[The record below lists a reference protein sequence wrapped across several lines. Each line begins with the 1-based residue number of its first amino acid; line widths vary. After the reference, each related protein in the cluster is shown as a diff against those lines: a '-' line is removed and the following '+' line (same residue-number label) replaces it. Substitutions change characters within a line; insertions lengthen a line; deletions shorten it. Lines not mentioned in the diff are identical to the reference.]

1 MTDTRLSTFGGTAS
15 ILVGVGLVAF
25 IVLGASGLEGL
36 RHGVVAVVS
45 LVAFPVVITVGL
57 SVAGGH
63 PGWTLWASSL
73 GLFGLALS
81 AIVET
86 SLLFGVDRQQLLPQF
101 ILVIATFAAWVL
113 ITSLVALVI
122 PDWRATWS
130 WVGVVLSLLSA
141 GLIPAQLLG
150 ARTVAMALGGAGT
163 ILAVV
168 WFIWT
173 GMILRGAAEAS
184 DTGYQ
189 PDGRSSE

>member
-1 MTDTRLSTFGGTAS
+1 MTDTRLRRFGGTAS

-25 IVLGASGLEGL
+25 IVFGASGLEGL
-36 RHGVVAVVS
+36 RHGVVVVVS
-45 LVAFPVVITVGL
+45 LVAFSVVIAVGL

-81 AIVET
+81 AVVQT
-86 SLLFGVDRQQLLPQF
+86 SLLLGVDRQELQAHS

-122 PDWRATWS
+122 PDWQAAWS
-130 WVGVVLSLLSA
+130 SVGVVLFLMSA

-173 GMILRGAAEAS
+173 GIILRRATEADEAS
-184 DTGYQ
+184 
-189 PDGRSSE
+189 